1 MLKRSF
7 AEFHAQR
14 AAPQALEALQQGQRR
29 LAQLRAQ
36 PWPGSPLGTGR
47 GEVEEYHRLN
57 MRVEELS
64 CELQVRPWP
73 LSSPHSP
80 TACPV
85 HSVVSCNPLPA
96 TCAHEEGALLR
107 AGLCLPGSQ

>member
-14 AAPQALEALQQGQRR
+14 AAPEALEALQQGQRR

-47 GEVEEYHRLN
+47 QEVEEYHRLN
-57 MRVEELS
+57 MRIEELS
-64 CELQVRPWP
+64 CELQVRPWS
-73 LSSPHSP
+73 LSSLPFFTHSLYR
-80 TACPV
+80 AWHCPMY
-85 HSVVSCNPLPA
+85 C
-96 TCAHEEGALLR
+96 CAWYLR
-107 AGLCLPGSQ
+107 L